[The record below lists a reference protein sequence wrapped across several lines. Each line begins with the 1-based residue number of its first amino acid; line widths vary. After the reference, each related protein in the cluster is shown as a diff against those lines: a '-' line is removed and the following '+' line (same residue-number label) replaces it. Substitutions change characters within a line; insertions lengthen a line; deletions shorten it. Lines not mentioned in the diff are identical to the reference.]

1 MVEVVPVQIV
11 HFIFKRK
18 CKIFIGARLNAPKK
32 KGSSLKGK
40 LSLPLKV
47 REGLENST
55 VSGDTCSCRSV
66 RNQQLDCVLL
76 NVHNLSKPS
85 VGNTS
90 RLT

>member
-47 REGLENST
+47 REGL
-55 VSGDTCSCRSV
+55 
-66 RNQQLDCVLL
+66 
-76 NVHNLSKPS
+76 
-85 VGNTS
+85 
-90 RLT
+90 